1 MHINTK
7 IDITTMI
14 VSIALT
20 ALLLVAGFA
29 FAKDM
34 IQGINPLVSYF
45 GILLSVV
52 ASILFGEIVSLAYDN
67 IKKL

>member
-7 IDITTMI
+7 IDITTMV

-20 ALLLVAGFA
+20 VLLIVAGFA

-34 IQGINPLVSYF
+34 VQNINPLVSYF
-45 GILLSVV
+45 GIMLSII
-52 ASILFGEIVSLAYDN
+52 ASILFGETASLAYDN
-67 IKKL
+67 IKKP